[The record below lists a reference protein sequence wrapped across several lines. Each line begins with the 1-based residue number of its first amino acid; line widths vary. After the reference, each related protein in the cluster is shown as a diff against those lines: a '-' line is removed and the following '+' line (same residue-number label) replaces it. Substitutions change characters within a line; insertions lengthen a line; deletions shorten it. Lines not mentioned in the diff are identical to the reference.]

1 MTEIGVVNGRFQILH
16 LKHMEYILAAKMRCK
31 KLFIGLTNPDSLH
44 TRDSVNDENRSAK
57 SANPLT
63 YYERYEMIRGAMKE
77 FNVPESEYDIL
88 PFPINCPEYLLQ
100 YVSNDAV
107 YYMGVCDAWDEEKNK
122 ILRSLGLK
130 TEILWRKKPEDKGIT
145 ASWVRSCIATDHE
158 WAHLVPKSVYRYLTE
173 HDLDQRIK
181 RLEKI
186 RMDEKDASLVPSLNA
201 MMENENTA
209 KDVEKAMKE
218 D

>member
-100 YVSNDAV
+100 YVPNDAV

-186 RMDEKDASLVPSLNA
+186 RMDEKDASLIPSL
-201 MMENENTA
+201 

>member
-1 MTEIGVVNGRFQILH
+1 MTEIGVVNGRFQVLH
-16 LKHMEYILAAKMRCK
+16 FKHMEYILAAKMRCK

-44 TRDSVNDENRSAK
+44 TRDSVNDTNRSAK

-63 YYERYEMIRGAMKE
+63 YYERYEMIKGALRE
-77 FNVPESEYDIL
+77 FNISEAEYDII

-100 YVSNDAV
+100 YVPKDAV
-107 YYMGVCDAWDEEKNK
+107 YYMGICDEWDEEKNK

-130 TEILWRKKPEDKGIT
+130 TEILWRKKPEDKGLT

-173 HDLDQRIK
+173 HEFDQRIK

-186 RMDEKDASLVPSLNA
+186 RMDEKDATLIPSLNE
-201 MMENENTA
+201 MLENENVES
-209 KDVEKAMKE
+209 DVAQDENE
-218 D
+218 N